1 MTKTQFFTTD
11 NIYAYT
17 MKILLIITALL
28 LLSSCYYTLP
38 RYSTDSI
45 YNDGRINDIHYNFRP
60 YYFEYHLIHPRPW
73 RPHYYIY
80 PQPQPHIKLRQQ
92 QPRIYNF
99 PSLPQPQPQPQQ
111 QQHQPIQAPIRK
123 FAPKRDD

>member
-1 MTKTQFFTTD
+1 
-11 NIYAYT
+11 
-17 MKILLIITALL
+17 MKKLLTIVALL

-60 YYFEYHLIHPRPW
+60 YYYEFHYNHPTPW
-73 RPHYYIY
+73 RPHYYIHP
-80 PQPQPHIKLRQQ
+80 PQPQLQPRQQ
-92 QPRIYNF
+92 QPRVYNF
-99 PSLPQPQPQPQQ
+99 PSQPKPQPTPQQ